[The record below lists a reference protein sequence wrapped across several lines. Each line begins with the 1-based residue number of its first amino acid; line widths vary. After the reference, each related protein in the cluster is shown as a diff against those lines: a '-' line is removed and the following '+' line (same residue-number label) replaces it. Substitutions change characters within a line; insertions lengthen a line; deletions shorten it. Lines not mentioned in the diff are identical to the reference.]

1 MLGGVLPNTASV
13 LLVKQ
18 LTGKWTSCTLLR
30 NLVLSEK
37 FCFIARR
44 QFFYGQGINFVAK
57 VLTIVQNCF
66 IILFAVLD
74 KAPFNLAYGT
84 ENGTP

>member
-1 MLGGVLPNTASV
+1 MSLI
-13 LLVKQ
+13 KQ
-18 LTGKWTSCTLLR
+18 LMVSRQAVQLLR

-44 QFFYGQGINFVAK
+44 QFFYGQNINLVAK

-84 ENGTP
+84 ENGTS